1 MDPAESRVII
11 QLTFQKELKVDMT
24 KTLVLVICGV
34 LSISCGSGQENPANN
49 NSVAN
54 NTAVT
59 DKPSG
64 EAGRPASPTPEP
76 SVVANNKVVQVR
88 FPTGATEASY
98 TDSFS
103 GYDYVDYNFDARAEQ
118 NLTAELTRS
127 DGDRAIMTVMR
138 SGKPVEND
146 ASMVQGWTGI
156 LPENGRYTIRV
167 GQTRNDA
174 RKDAQAVKFSLTIRI
189 VD

>member
-1 MDPAESRVII
+1 MDV
-11 QLTFQKELKVDMT
+11 MT
-24 KTLVLVICGV
+24 KTLVLSICAA
-34 LSISCGSGQENPANN
+34 LSISCGSGQQSPANN
-49 NSVAN
+49 SSAAN

-59 DKPSG
+59 EKPSG
-64 EAGRPASPTPEP
+64 EAGRPPSPTPEP

-88 FPTGATEASY
+88 FPSGATEASY

-118 NLTAELTRS
+118 NVTAEITRS

-138 SGKPVEND
+138 NGKPIEND

-156 LPENGRYTIRV
+156 LPENGRYTVRV
-167 GQTRNDA
+167 GQMRNDA
-174 RKDAQAVKFSLTIRI
+174 RKDTEAVKFSLTIRI